1 MVDNCKPC
9 IESIRRKA
17 SEYYSL
23 KVKTT
28 NKRKAEAYKQLY
40 NRWQSCLEVA
50 EEIYHSGAS
59 DAEERIKALKM
70 VILI

>member
-50 EEIYHSGAS
+50 E
-59 DAEERIKALKM
+59 
-70 VILI
+70 